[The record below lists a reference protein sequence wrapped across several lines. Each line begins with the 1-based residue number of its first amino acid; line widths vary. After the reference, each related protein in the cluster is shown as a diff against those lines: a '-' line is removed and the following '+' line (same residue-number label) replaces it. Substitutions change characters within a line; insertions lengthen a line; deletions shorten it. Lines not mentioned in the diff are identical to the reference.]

1 MTIRL
6 GLWIATVLALF
17 AAGFFTGARI
27 TAASYQ
33 ADIIKEQN
41 ATADLLAAAARQ
53 ANAQAEELEQA
64 RAKREIIYRT
74 ITKTVDRI
82 VDRPVYRSVCLDDD
96 GLRIANEALTGT
108 PADTSQPD
116 ATLPDADASGRQDGR

>member
-1 MTIRL
+1 MIAGYWKGSLYGTL
-6 GLWIATVLALF
+6 AALLFVAGLWTGWRLAS
-17 AAGFFTGARI
+17 T
-27 TAASYQ
+27 SYQ
-33 ADIIKEQN
+33 SDIIKEQN

-82 VDRPVYRSVCLDDD
+82 IDRPVYHTDCLDDD

-108 PADTSQPD
+108 PAAAGQHDAALPTIDT
-116 ATLPDADASGRQDGR
+116 TGR

>member
-1 MTIRL
+1 MIRIYA
-6 GLWIATVLALF
+6 GIAGAVLLVLLSGWTGWRL
-17 AAGFFTGARI
+17 AAT
-27 TAASYQ
+27 SYQ

-64 RAKREIIYRT
+64 KAKREIIYRT

-82 VDRPVYRSVCLDDD
+82 VDRPVYRSDCLDDD

-108 PADTSQPD
+108 PAAASQPD
-116 ATLPDADASGRQDGR
+116 ADLPAPDTAGRQDGR